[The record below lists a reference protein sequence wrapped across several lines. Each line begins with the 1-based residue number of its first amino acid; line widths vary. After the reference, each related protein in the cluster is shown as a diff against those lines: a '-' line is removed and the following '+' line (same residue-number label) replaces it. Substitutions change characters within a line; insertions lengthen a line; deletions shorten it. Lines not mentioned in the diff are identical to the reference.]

1 MSSRS
6 DDADA
11 VADVGL
17 LTPVAAGTAGER
29 LTSDRAVVDAMV
41 RFESALLQVLVQ
53 HGIAPATAVAVAD
66 AIAATDVDPRAL
78 AIAAP
83 VGGAPVIPL
92 VERLRADVP
101 DEVAS
106 WIHFGATT
114 QDAVDTALMLVAQ
127 DVLRQIESDLGRLA
141 ATLAELVRAGRDVP
155 LVGRTLTQHAMP
167 TTLGMRIA
175 GWLAGVLD
183 AVDAIRNA
191 PTPPVSLGG
200 PVGTAAAYGA
210 QGPDVVA
217 ALATELDLAVP
228 ELSWHTRRTPIAAV
242 VQTVLATGAACGTIA
257 ADVLVMAQ
265 SEIGEV
271 GEAEGGPSSAMS
283 HKANPTQSVLIA
295 SAARELP
302 PLASIVQA
310 SAVAES
316 ERPAGSW
323 HAEWQPLRWLLR
335 LGSATAE
342 RTAAMAA
349 GLRFDRAAM
358 ARNLGE
364 LVAAVGADESWV
376 ATQTESTGPWIDRV
390 LARHEEMYP

>member
-17 LTPVAAGTAGER
+17 LSPVAAGTAGER
-29 LTSDRAVVDAMV
+29 LTSDRAVVDAML
-41 RFESALLQVLVQ
+41 RFESALLHVLVQ
-53 HGIAPATAVAVAD
+53 HGIAPAAASAVAN

-78 AIAAP
+78 ALAAP
-83 VGGAPVIPL
+83 VGGAPVLPL
-92 VERLRADVP
+92 VERLRADAP
-101 DEVAS
+101 DGMAP

-127 DVLRQIESDLGRLA
+127 DVLRQIEADLGRLA
-141 ATLAELVRAGRDVP
+141 ATLAERVRASRDVP
-155 LVGRTLTQHAMP
+155 LVARTLTQHAMP

-183 AVDAIRNA
+183 AVDAIRDA

-210 QGPDVVA
+210 QAPDVVG
-217 ALATELDLAVP
+217 ALATALDLAVP
-228 ELSWHTRRTPIAAV
+228 ELSWHTRRTPIATI
-242 VQTVLATGAACGTIA
+242 VQSVLATGAACGTIA

-265 SEIGEV
+265 SEVGEV
-271 GEAEGGPSSAMS
+271 REDEGGPSSAMS

-316 ERPAGSW
+316 ERPAGAW

-342 RTAAMAA
+342 RAATMAP
-349 GLRFDRAAM
+349 GLRFDHAAM
-358 ARNLGE
+358 ARNLDA
-364 LVAAVGADESWV
+364 LVAAVDADEAWV
-376 ATQTESTGPWIDRV
+376 ATQVEPTGMWIDRV
-390 LARHEEMYP
+390 LARHAAMYP